1 MSGPPA
7 LTSGTNS
14 CSLSRIAPNNRAVS
28 NQPSSTAQRH
38 PVARTTA
45 GFTLV
50 ELMITVAILA
60 ILAVVALPTY
70 RQYVAKSRRADA
82 YSALATVQQAQERW
96 RANKPGYAD
105 TLADMGL
112 PANADAKHYDI
123 AIQNASATGY
133 TLVATPRVGGLQTA
147 DSDCSSMSITMKG
160 GTAKYVALN
169 GASADSSDKCW
180 PK

>member
-1 MSGPPA
+1 M
-7 LTSGTNS
+7 
-14 CSLSRIAPNNRAVS
+14 IK
-28 NQPSSTAQRH
+28 QPSSTAHRRRL
-38 PVARTTA
+38 ARSAA

-50 ELMITVAILA
+50 ELIVTVAILA
-60 ILAVVALPTY
+60 ILAVVALPAY

-82 YSALATVQQAQERW
+82 ISALATVQQAQERW

-105 TLADMGL
+105 SLADMGL

-123 AIQNASATGY
+123 AIKNASATGY
-133 TLVATPRVGGLQTA
+133 TLVATPRAGGLQTA

-160 GTAKYVALN
+160 GTSKYGALN
-169 GASADSSDKCW
+169 GANSDSADTCW